1 MSIDLSFG
9 VGEQSGQYE
18 VTVFVHN
25 LLDQN
30 YANNKATFVDA
41 TGQSDNVIQF
51 VSKSAGRYLS
61 ASFKYNF

>member
-30 YANNKATFVDA
+30 YANNKVAFVDS

-51 VSKSAGRYLS
+51 VSKSAERYVS
-61 ASFKYNF
+61 A